1 MEQVRRAFEA
11 ALPGGG
17 EIAPDLSARVTLSE
31 NTAQY
36 LLVEEVRRGDESQV
50 WMAGWKRSHAPGA
63 AAPPVA
69 LEKKL
74 LWEQDEPILD
84 VAFAGAAMVVL
95 TPTGATVYDQAGEG
109 WKPRQAVRFTPL
121 KPWPRDVRG
130 HLRVTGNRIQAL
142 LPGWACEGPVEPA
155 LDLQCGASEEPW
167 VLESGGSGILLA
179 SFTADRNYFDGRIVT
194 QNGMRKTVPPF
205 YSAAVFQDQG
215 SRFWVLALVDG
226 RSQIFDSG
234 LEPLSSISGWG
245 SGVAGT
251 SARCAGGSQVLAT
264 RSGDA
269 GEADAVQA
277 FSIVNRTALP
287 LAPPV
292 TLPGPVTAL
301 WHTAANSALAVTHD
315 AVTGQYAAY
324 ALTMVCGP

>member
-17 EIAPDLSARVTLSE
+17 EIAPDLSARVTVSE
-31 NTAQY
+31 NATQY

-50 WMAGWKRSHAPGA
+50 WMAAWKRSHAPGA

-95 TPTGATVYDQAGEG
+95 TPSGAAVYDQAGEG
-109 WKPRQAVRFTPL
+109 WKPRQAVRFTPP

-130 HLRVTGNRIQAL
+130 HLRVTGNRVQAL

-155 LDLQCGASEEPW
+155 LDLQCGPSDEPW

-179 SFTADRNYFDGRIVT
+179 SFAADRNYFDGRVVT

-215 SRFWVLALVDG
+215 STFWVLALVDG

-234 LEPLSSISGWG
+234 LEPLSSILGWG
-245 SGVAGT
+245 SGVTGT

-264 RSGDA
+264 RPGDA
-269 GEADAVQA
+269 GEADGVQA

-292 TLPGPVTAL
+292 TFPGPVTAI

-315 AVTGQYAAY
+315 AVTGRYAAY